1 MAKQRWTNSDIGDQ
15 SGRVA
20 IVTGGNS
27 GIGYEAARGLAKA
40 GATVVIASRSE
51 ERGAKAVADIREE
64 QANADV
70 ELMILDLA
78 SLDSVR
84 EFATAFEHRFG
95 RLDLLINNAGVMMP
109 AERQETVDGF
119 ELQFGTNHLG
129 HFALTLRLMGLLTA
143 TPGSRVVNVSSSA
156 QNFAGFDLEDLQWT
170 ERPFSRMASYAASKT
185 ANMLF
190 TLELQ
195 RRLDEAGAD
204 TIVTACHPGWTAT
217 NLQRTSGLFRFLN
230 PLFGM
235 QPWQGALPT
244 LYAAVSNEAAPGG
257 YYGPDGIGTMRG
269 YPAPNKPAEASMDA
283 AAARRLWEVSEQLVG
298 LEMPAVIA
306 SNRVRTA

>member
-1 MAKQRWTNSDIGDQ
+1 MAKQRWTTSDIGDQ

-27 GIGYEAARGLAKA
+27 GIGYEAAKGLALA
-40 GATVVIASRSE
+40 GATVIIASRSE
-51 ERGAKAVADIREE
+51 ERGAKAVADIREA
-64 QANADV
+64 QANAEV
-70 ELMILDLA
+70 ELMLLDLA

-84 EFATAFEHRFG
+84 DFATQFEQRFG

-109 AERQETVDGF
+109 TERLETADGF

-129 HFALTLRLMGLLTA
+129 HFALTLRLMGLLTG

-170 ERPFSRMASYAASKT
+170 ARSFSRMGSYAASKT

-204 TIVTACHPGWTAT
+204 TLVTACHPGWTAT
-217 NLQRTSGLFRFLN
+217 NLQRTAGLVRFLN

-235 QPWQGALPT
+235 APWQGALPT
-244 LYAAVSNEAAPGG
+244 LYAAVSDDVEPGG

-269 YPAPNKPAEASMDA
+269 YPTANKPAKPSTDA

-298 LEMPAVIA
+298 LEMPAVIGV
-306 SNRVRTA
+306 NRVRTA